1 MMMLIHLVMLGFLVG
16 AGLCTAH
23 FGMRRWAEARDVTCP
38 WGRAAQA
45 SSRTLRIGA
54 MGLGAYVLASVG
66 WAAIPAALTGFFLT
80 RPALKPALARATST
94 PATTSPH
101 AHDS

>member
-1 MMMLIHLVMLGFLVG
+1 
-16 AGLCTAH
+16 
-23 FGMRRWAEARDVTCP
+23 
-38 WGRAAQA
+38 
-45 SSRTLRIGA
+45 